1 VFEQMPAGDILH
13 LHWIA
18 EFIDYEEFFEHFPGV
33 LPLVWTL
40 HDMNPFTGGCHYA
53 GECRKFGE
61 ECGCCPQLGSGKWND
76 LSRAI
81 WKRKREAYGHIDGKR
96 FCVVTPSQWLA
107 DEAKRSA
114 LLGGFRIEVIPYG
127 VDTNCFRPQERAM
140 ARARLGIAAEATV
153 VLFVAQSLGNSYKGM
168 PVLMEAL
175 QRAERIPNLLV
186 VAVGGGGLPAGF
198 PVECVS
204 LGEMN
209 EEKELALAYSASDLF
224 VLPSLQDNFP
234 NTALEAMACG
244 VPVVGTRVGGIPEIV
259 RDGCTGRLVE
269 QGDAAALAG
278 AIEEL
283 LTNAEW
289 RAEMAG
295 NCRRVALEEYTLEM
309 QTRRYVGVYESLLS

>member
-1 VFEQMPAGDILH
+1 
-13 LHWIA
+13 
-18 EFIDYEEFFEHFPGV
+18 
-33 LPLVWTL
+33 
-40 HDMNPFTGGCHYA
+40 
-53 GECRKFGE
+53 
-61 ECGCCPQLGSGKWND
+61 
-76 LSRAI
+76 
-81 WKRKREAYGHIDGKR
+81 
-96 FCVVTPSQWLA
+96 
-107 DEAKRSA
+107 
-114 LLGGFRIEVIPYG
+114 
-127 VDTNCFRPQERAM
+127 M

-186 VAVGGGGLPAGF
+186 VAVGGGALPAGF
-198 PVECVS
+198 PVTCVS

-283 LTNAEW
+283 LTNAER
-289 RAEMAG
+289 RAQMAG